1 MEALRER
8 HPLRV
13 AMEARDLEGVAEA
26 LAPDVVL
33 HSPITSSFRFVGR
46 EEVTALLG
54 TVRELLE
61 DLDYF
66 EDFGEDRTHL
76 LGFRARVNGQRL
88 EGTDIM
94 RLDEQG
100 RVRELRVFIRPLP
113 GLTALMAALGPR
125 LARKTGR
132 ARSAAV
138 AGMVRPLAT
147 ITRLTDVPGSKL
159 AMGKMWA
166 TREPSSR

>member
-1 MEALRER
+1 
-8 HPLRV
+8 
-13 AMEARDLEGVAEA
+13 MEARARDAIAES
-26 LAPDVVL
+26 LAPAVVL

-54 TVRELLE
+54 IVREFLE

-125 LARKTGR
+125 LAKKTGR
-132 ARSAAV
+132 ARSTAV

-159 AMGKMWA
+159 AMGKVWA